1 MMSYSQFP
9 RNYAPATSSRPGLM
23 SSTDKSKLDGIEANA
38 NNYVLPAATTSALG
52 GVMPDGTTITVSSS
66 VISAADQLNGA
77 KTSTNCSIIKL
88 VYGRVGKAEPWG
100 CCVVGKSL
108 RRG

>member
-1 MMSYSQFP
+1 MSYAQFP

-52 GVMPDGTTITVSSS
+52 GVMPDGTTITVSSG
-66 VISAADQLNGA
+66 VLSATDQLNGA
-77 KTSTNCSIIKL
+77 KTSTNSGKFLKINAQGEVVAESL
-88 VYGRVGKAEPWG
+88 TVYNGGVN
-100 CCVVGKSL
+100 
-108 RRG
+108 